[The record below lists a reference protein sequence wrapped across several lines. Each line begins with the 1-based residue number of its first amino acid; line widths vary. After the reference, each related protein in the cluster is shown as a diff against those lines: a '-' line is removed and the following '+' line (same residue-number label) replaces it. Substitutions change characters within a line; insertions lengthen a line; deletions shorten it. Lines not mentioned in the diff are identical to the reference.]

1 MKQILLVAAALVAAS
16 VAQAADKL
24 VILSPHR
31 KSIQDE
37 FVPAFKEHYKK
48 TYNAEV
54 EVDWLDQGGTSN
66 NARFLRSKFEKKSL
80 VWTPGRPDAPAT
92 AEVDIFWGGGT
103 PIFVEFSK
111 DKLLDTYELPE
122 SLKKEIPQDV
132 AGVPLYDATKTWYA
146 SALSSFGVF
155 YNKKI
160 VAMDKLVE
168 PKKWDDL
175 ASPKFLNQLSL
186 ADPRQSGTANA
197 MNTIV
202 LQALGWDKGWE
213 LLAQIAGNTRK
224 FTHSSSDPIKA
235 VVAGDAAASM
245 AIDFYA
251 QPKVDELGDANLGFT
266 LPEGQT
272 VLDADPIAILKG
284 APNKKIAERFVTF
297 VLSKEGQKLLILP
310 KGAEGGPKL
319 GALGRM
325 SVNTAAYKETDGKR
339 ASKLNPFELKS
350 LLKMDFDKSSKMQRP
365 FNDLIGAIQID
376 VHEDLKKAWEAVA
389 KRGAKPAELAELAK
403 PPVTEAELLA
413 LNDKWDDEVFR
424 NKTINAW
431 VEQAKAKYKKLANG
445 AG

>member
-1 MKQILLVAAALVAAS
+1 MTVKRILLVATALAAAS

-48 TYNAEV
+48 TFNSEV
-54 EVDWLDQGGTSN
+54 EVDWLDQGGSSN
-66 NARFLRSKFEKKSL
+66 NARFLRSKFEKNPK
-80 VWTPGRPDAPAT
+80 A
-92 AEVDIFWGGGT
+92 AEVDVFWGGGT
-103 PIFVEFSK
+103 PLFVEFHK
-111 DKLLDTYELPE
+111 DKLLEPYELP
-122 SLKKEIPQDV
+122 SNLKAEIPQDV
-132 AGVPLYDATKTWYA
+132 AGVPLYDASKTWYA
-146 SALSSFGVF
+146 SALSSFGIF

-160 VAMDKLVE
+160 VKMDGLPE

-175 ASPKFLNQLSL
+175 ADPKFFNQLTL

-197 MNTIV
+197 MDVVV

-213 LLAQIAGNTRK
+213 LLARVAGNTRK

-235 VVAGDAAASM
+235 VVSGDAAASM
-245 AIDFYA
+245 AVDFYA
-251 QPKVDELGDANLGFT
+251 QPKVDEIGEANLAFM

-272 VLDADPIAILKG
+272 VLDADPIAIVKG
-284 APNKKIAERFVTF
+284 TQNRQTAERFLSF

-325 SVNTAAYKETDGKR
+325 SVNTAAYKETEGKR

-350 LLKMDFDKSSKMQRP
+350 LLKMDLDKASKMQRP

-376 VHEDLKKAWEAVA
+376 VHEDLKKAWQAVI
-389 KRGAKPAELAELAK
+389 KRGAKPEEIAALAK
-403 PPVTEAELLA
+403 PPVTEAELIA
-413 LNDKWDDEVFR
+413 LNDKWEDEVLR
-424 NKTINAW
+424 NRTINAW
-431 VEQAKAKYKKLANG
+431 VEQAKAKYKKLAEG

>member
-1 MKQILLVAAALVAAS
+1 MKRILLVATALAAAS

-48 TYNAEV
+48 AFNADV
-54 EVDWLDQGGTSN
+54 EVDWLDQGGSSN
-66 NARFLRSKFEKKSL
+66 NARFLRSKFEKNPKS
-80 VWTPGRPDAPAT
+80 
-92 AEVDIFWGGGT
+92 AEVDVFWGGGT
-103 PIFVEFSK
+103 PLFVEFQK
-111 DKLLDTYELPE
+111 DKLLETYELPAT
-122 SLKKEIPQDV
+122 LKAEIPQDV
-132 AGVPLYDATKTWYA
+132 AGVPLYDASKTWYA

-160 VAMDKLVE
+160 VKMDALPE
-168 PKKWDDL
+168 PKKWEDL
-175 ASPKFLNQLSL
+175 ADPKFFNQLTL

-197 MNTIV
+197 MDVVV

-213 LLAQIAGNTRK
+213 LLARIAGNTRK

-235 VVAGDAAASM
+235 VVSGDAAASM
-245 AIDFYA
+245 AVDFYA
-251 QPKVDELGDANLGFT
+251 QPKVDEIGEANLAFT
-266 LPEGQT
+266 LPDGQT
-272 VLDADPIAILKG
+272 VLDADPIAIVRG
-284 APNKKIAERFVTF
+284 TQNRQVAERFLAF
-297 VLSKEGQKLLILP
+297 VLSKDGQKLLILP
-310 KGAEGGPKL
+310 KGEAGGPKL

-325 SVNTAAYKETDGKR
+325 SVNTAAYKETEGKR
-339 ASKLNPFELKS
+339 ASKLNPFDLKS
-350 LLKMDFDKSSKMQRP
+350 LLKMDLDKASKMQRP

-376 VHEDLKKAWEAVA
+376 VHEDLKKAWQAVIR
-389 KRGAKPAELAELAK
+389 RGAKPEEIATLAK

-413 LNDKWDDEVFR
+413 LNDKWDDEVLR

-431 VEQAKAKYKKLANG
+431 VEGAKAKYKKLAEG